1 MHIKLESHGIFFK
14 NPLHASTEDVKL
26 SMCAHVQ
33 LESYSLVHALKNPP
47 TPTSIE
53 DVNMHVK

>member
-53 DVNMHVK
+53 E